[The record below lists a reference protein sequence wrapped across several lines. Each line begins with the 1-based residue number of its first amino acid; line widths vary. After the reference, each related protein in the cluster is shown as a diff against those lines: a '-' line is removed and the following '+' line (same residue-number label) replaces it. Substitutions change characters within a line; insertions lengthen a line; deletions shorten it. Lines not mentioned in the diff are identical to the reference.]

1 MVEIVSEGAPVLGSS
16 GYTLQCNAVQ
26 FPWNAQLIRYRWN
39 NTVDSPLMSDSR
51 LNISLL
57 NSTYDASDRVF
68 VFNSSIQFNPLTF
81 QDAGYI
87 TCGLA
92 LNLTYPDGP
101 DNSSAVIMNR
111 TTTIITIDGMNI
123 LLQTMLYIVNVSC
136 QKH

>member
-1 MVEIVSEGAPVLGSS
+1 MVEIVSEGVPRLGSN
-16 GYTLQCNAVQ
+16 GYTVQCNAFQ
-26 FPWNAQLIRYRWN
+26 HPWNSQLIRYRWN
-39 NTVDSPLMSDSR
+39 NTADSQLMSDSR

-57 NSTYDASDRVF
+57 NSTYDVYERTF

-101 DNSSAVIMNR
+101 DNSSIVIMNR
-111 TTTIITIDGMNI
+111 TTSIITIDGMNVLHCTVI
-123 LLQTMLYIVNVSC
+123 SM
-136 QKH
+136 